1 MTLSPG
7 DEAPSFQLEDQDGA
21 PVSLADF
28 KGRKLV
34 LYFYPRDLTPGCT
47 TEACQFND
55 ALPQFAAKDAA
66 VVGISADT
74 AASHQRFRAKYGLTF
89 PLLVDA
95 GAEVA
100 KAYGAYG
107 EKKFMG
113 RTSVGVKRTTFL
125 IDEQG
130 RIEKTWYKVSADGHA
145 ATILEVL

>member
-7 DEAPSFQLEDQDGA
+7 DAAPAFELPDQDGNV
-21 PVSLADF
+21 VSLADF
-28 KGRKLV
+28 HGRTLV

-55 ALPQFAAKDAA
+55 ALGGFAEKDAA

-74 AASHQRFRAKYGLTF
+74 AASHGRFRAKHGLTF
-89 PLLVDA
+89 PLLVDE

-107 EKKFMG
+107 EKRFMG
-113 RTSVGVKRTTFL
+113 RTSIGIKRSTFV
-125 IDEQG
+125 IGPDG
-130 RIEKTWYKVSADGHA
+130 TIRKAFYKVSANGHA
-145 ATILEVL
+145 AAVLGDL

>member
-7 DEAPSFQLEDQDGA
+7 DEAPAFQLEDQDGA
-21 PVSLADF
+21 TVSLADF
-28 KGRKLV
+28 SGRKLV

-145 ATILEVL
+145 ASILEGL